1 MQTKILETYQEYT
14 TQEDDIK
21 FSQIMVHVVTMCV
34 ICDTC
39 TVLQNRAQCLSC
51 MYMYVLEWK
60 PLGLVMGGGRGR
72 DCKNAKYSIVSK
84 VYLYKSSFL

>member
-1 MQTKILETYQEYT
+1 MQTKILETYQQYT

-21 FSQIMVHVVTMCV
+21 FSQIMLHVVTMCV

-51 MYMYVLEWK
+51 MSVLEWK
-60 PLGLVMGGGRGR
+60 PLRLVMGAGEGVGTV
-72 DCKNAKYSIVSK
+72 KMLNIP
-84 VYLYKSSFL
+84 L